1 MSTSSSRR
9 RRKRINRQIQIICRL
24 LFVIILV
31 PTVIISALNL
41 FSKKNKY
48 RDTALKYYNEG
59 NYEEAITYFDKSLD
73 AKQWFS
79 KKKDVDTL
87 LYKADAHIH
96 LSEYYKAYEAYDTIL
111 TKYKKRYYDEDK
123 VNERSVIAITLDS
136 YSNGNYK
143 DEALVF
149 AKLVDYGYEE
159 LSLYAGH
166 CYEMQGDYDNMVKY
180 YDIYTG
186 KFGFSQ
192 NLANRYA
199 LLYMQRKDYN
209 KALSYIESNLD
220 KDSEDKKDLL
230 YNQILCY
237 IELSEYD
244 KAYSLA
250 ENFKNLYGDDSR
262 SEEIYEFVYTR
273 VNPNPY
279 VVHDIYDLNDS
290 IEEPTDVSPSD
301 DGEIYDADS
310 PTDSTIT
317 DDDVIYDA
325 DETN

>member
-186 KFGFSQ
+186 KFGFSEPCKPICTIV
-192 NLANRYA
+192 YA
-199 LLYMQRKDYN
+199 KERL
-209 KALSYIESNLD
+209 
-220 KDSEDKKDLL
+220 
-230 YNQILCY
+230 
-237 IELSEYD
+237 
-244 KAYSLA
+244 
-250 ENFKNLYGDDSR
+250 
-262 SEEIYEFVYTR
+262 
-273 VNPNPY
+273 
-279 VVHDIYDLNDS
+279 
-290 IEEPTDVSPSD
+290 
-301 DGEIYDADS
+301 
-310 PTDSTIT
+310 
-317 DDDVIYDA
+317 
-325 DETN
+325 